1 VGATR
6 RRLVVGGAG
15 GVAGEGLG
23 ARPPSGDGPLSCHVA
38 SLRFS
43 HCCVSNC
50 QSVSQSISQPIQI
63 VLPASSEPIPHC
75 LPVESEMDYKK
86 KHQATRPH
94 LWPSTKFQNFFVIM
108 EYEQQWGEMRT
119 TVAYILITKQ
129 SAEICHCTYFICS

>member
-1 VGATR
+1 MGHS
-6 RRLVVGGAG
+6 
-15 GVAGEGLG
+15 VAMSPRY
-23 ARPPSGDGPLSCHVA
+23 AFRIVA
-38 SLRFS
+38 FPTASQP
-43 HCCVSNC
+43 VS

-75 LPVESEMDYKK
+75 LPNESEMDYKK

-94 LWPSTKFQNFFVIM
+94 LWPCTKFQNFFVIM

-129 SAEICHCTYFICS
+129 SAEICHCTYIICS